1 MRRNVLPLIVGAGA
15 LLSAGLGGG
24 YWLAMSRTHKDA
36 GGSPVARVEAAA
48 SASAS
53 QAVAGE
59 KIDPKT
65 GRKVLYWHDPMVPG
79 PRFDKP
85 GKSPYMDMQLVPMY
99 ADEAGDDGKVAISPR
114 TLQNLGIRTAE
125 VKPGALDMGFS
136 TVGAVSIDE
145 RGITIV
151 QSRVNGYIEK
161 LYVRAQYDAVSRGQK
176 LLEIY
181 APDWLSAQEEYL
193 ALKRSS
199 QPGADMLADAARER
213 LKLLGISEEQ
223 IQAIEHDGKTNP
235 RVTLHA
241 PDAGLVWELAA
252 REGMAVS
259 PGMTLFKLAPVGT
272 VWVNAE
278 VPETQAALIRPGV
291 EVEGRAAAFPDTVF
305 KGKVAA
311 LLPDVNATTR
321 TIKARIVLANPGGL
335 LKPGMFTRLDFGGHD
350 VQALM
355 APTEALIYTGKRNVV
370 VLADGEGKFRPVE
383 VEVGRNSGDMTEI
396 RKGLQAGQRVV
407 VSGQFLIDS
416 EASLKTTVERM
427 NAPEDAAASTKP
439 AMEIHKAQGKVV
451 AIEGD
456 HVTIQHGAIASANMG
471 AMTMPFKAPK
481 SGLPRNLQSGDQVSF
496 AFTIGKS
503 GAFEL
508 TWLAPEAQASARAA
522 EGAVQKGEA
531 QAPRKQMDESAAKGN
546 RPGAMGDKP

>member
-15 LLSAGLGGG
+15 LLGAGLGGG
-24 YWLAMSRTHKDA
+24 YWLAMNRAHKDTS
-36 GGSPVARVEAAA
+36 GSSVAQAEAVA
-48 SASAS
+48 SASSSPA
-53 QAVAGE
+53 AAGD
-59 KIDPKT
+59 KTDPKT

-99 ADEAGDDGKVAISPR
+99 ADEAADDGKVSISPR
-114 TLQNLGIRTAE
+114 TLQNLGMRTAE
-125 VKPGALDMGFS
+125 VKPGTIDMGFS

-145 RGITIV
+145 RGITTV

-161 LYVRAQYDAVSRGQK
+161 LYVRAQYDAVPQGQR
-176 LLEIY
+176 LVEIY
-181 APDWLSAQEEYL
+181 APDWLSAEEEYL
-193 ALKRSS
+193 ALKRSG

-223 IQAIEHDGKTNP
+223 IQAIEREGKANP

-241 PDAGLVWELAA
+241 PAAGLVWELGA

-335 LKPGMFTRLDFGGHD
+335 LKPGMFARLEFGGHD
-350 VQALM
+350 VEALM
-355 APTEALIYTGKRNVV
+355 VPTEAVIYTGKRNVV
-370 VLADGEGKFRPVE
+370 IVAEGDSKFRPVE
-383 VEVGRNSGDMTEI
+383 VEVGRDSGEMTEI
-396 RKGLQAGQRVV
+396 RKGLEAGQRVV

-427 NAPEDAAASTKP
+427 NAPEP
-439 AMEIHKAQGKVV
+439 PQAM
-451 AIEGD
+451 
-456 HVTIQHGAIASANMG
+456 
-471 AMTMPFKAPK
+471 
-481 SGLPRNLQSGDQVSF
+481 
-496 AFTIGKS
+496 
-503 GAFEL
+503 
-508 TWLAPEAQASARAA
+508 
-522 EGAVQKGEA
+522 KGR
-531 QAPRKQMDESAAKGN
+531 QP
-546 RPGAMGDKP
+546 

>member
-1 MRRNVLPLIVGAGA
+1 MRRNVLPLLLGAGA
-15 LLSAGLGGG
+15 LLGAGLGGG
-24 YWLAMSRTHKDA
+24 YWLAMNRAHKDT
-36 GGSPVARVEAAA
+36 RVSAISQTEATTP
-48 SASAS
+48 ASAS
-53 QAVAGE
+53 QAATGDRV
-59 KIDPKT
+59 DSKT

-79 PRFDKP
+79 PKFDKP
-85 GKSPYMDMQLVPMY
+85 GKSPYMDMPLVPVY
-99 ADEAGDDGKVAISPR
+99 AEEASDNGKIAISPR

-125 VKPGALDMGFS
+125 VKPGTLDPGFS
-136 TVGAVSIDE
+136 TVGAVGIDE
-145 RGITIV
+145 RGITTV
-151 QSRVNGYIEK
+151 QSRVNGYVEK
-161 LYVRAQYDAVSRGQK
+161 LYVRAQYDAVSQGQK

-193 ALKRSS
+193 ALKRSG
-199 QPGADMLADAARER
+199 QPGADLLAEAARER

-223 IQAIEHDGKTNP
+223 IQAIERDGKTNP

-241 PDAGLVWELAA
+241 PDAGLVWELGA

-335 LKPGMFTRLDFGGHD
+335 LKPGMFARVDFGGHD
-350 VQALM
+350 KQGLM
-355 APTEALIYTGKRNVV
+355 VPTEAVIYTGKRNVV
-370 VLADGEGKFRPVE
+370 IVAEGDNKFHPVE
-383 VEVGRNSGDMTEI
+383 VEVGRDSGEMTEI
-396 RKGLQAGQRVV
+396 RKGLRAGERVV

-427 NAPEDAAASTKP
+427 NAPEPPP
-439 AMEIHKAQGKVV
+439 AM
-451 AIEGD
+451 
-456 HVTIQHGAIASANMG
+456 
-471 AMTMPFKAPK
+471 
-481 SGLPRNLQSGDQVSF
+481 
-496 AFTIGKS
+496 
-503 GAFEL
+503 
-508 TWLAPEAQASARAA
+508 
-522 EGAVQKGEA
+522 KGR
-531 QAPRKQMDESAAKGN
+531 QP
-546 RPGAMGDKP
+546 

>member
-1 MRRNVLPLIVGAGA
+1 MRRNVLVLLLGAGA
-15 LLSAGLGGG
+15 LLGAGLGGG
-24 YWLAMSRTHKDA
+24 YWLAMNRSHKDT
-36 GGSPVARVEAAA
+36 GGTPVAQAEAAA
-48 SASAS
+48 PGSVQSA
-53 QAVAGE
+53 AGD

-79 PRFDKP
+79 PKFDKP

-99 ADEAGDDGKVAISPR
+99 ADEASDNGKVTISPR

-125 VKPGALDMGFS
+125 VKPGPLDMGFS

-145 RGITIV
+145 RGITTV

-161 LYVRAQYDAVSRGQK
+161 LYVRAQYDAVSQGQK

-199 QPGADMLADAARER
+199 QPGADLLAEAARER

-223 IQAIEHDGKTNP
+223 IQAIERDGKTNP
-235 RVTLHA
+235 RITLHA
-241 PDAGLVWELAA
+241 PEAGLVWELGA

-259 PGMTLFKLAPVGT
+259 PGVTLFKLAPVGT

-278 VPETQAALIRPGV
+278 VPETQAELIRPGV
-291 EVEGRAAAFPDTVF
+291 EVEGRAAAFPDKVF

-335 LKPGMFTRLDFGGHD
+335 LKPGMFARLEFGGH
-350 VQALM
+350 QKQGLM
-355 APTEALIYTGKRNVV
+355 VPTEAVIYTGKRNVV
-370 VLADGEGKFRPVE
+370 IVADGEGKFRPVD
-383 VEVGRNSGDMTEI
+383 VEMGRDSGEMSEI
-396 RKGLQAGQRVV
+396 RKGLEAGQRVV

-427 NAPEDAAASTKP
+427 NAPEPPP
-439 AMEIHKAQGKVV
+439 ATRGRQ
-451 AIEGD
+451 
-456 HVTIQHGAIASANMG
+456 
-471 AMTMPFKAPK
+471 P
-481 SGLPRNLQSGDQVSF
+481 
-496 AFTIGKS
+496 
-503 GAFEL
+503 
-508 TWLAPEAQASARAA
+508 
-522 EGAVQKGEA
+522 
-531 QAPRKQMDESAAKGN
+531 
-546 RPGAMGDKP
+546 

>member
-1 MRRNVLPLIVGAGA
+1 MRRNVLPLLLGAGA
-15 LLSAGLGGG
+15 LLGAGLGGG
-24 YWLAMSRTHKDA
+24 YWLAMNRTH
-36 GGSPVARVEAAA
+36 RVSTAAQTNSTA
-48 SASAS
+48 PAS
-53 QAVAGE
+53 QAANGDRV
-59 KIDPKT
+59 DPKT

-85 GKSPYMDMQLVPMY
+85 GKSPYMDMELVPMY

-114 TLQNLGIRTAE
+114 TLQNLGTRSAE

-136 TVGAVSIDE
+136 TVGAVGIDE
-145 RGITIV
+145 RGITTV

-161 LYVRAQYDAVSRGQK
+161 LYVRAQYDAVSQGQK
-176 LLEIY
+176 LIEIY

-223 IQAIEHDGKTNP
+223 IQAIERDGKTNP

-241 PDAGLVWELAA
+241 PDTGLVWELGA

-272 VWVNAE
+272 VWINAE

-291 EVEGRAAAFPDTVF
+291 EVEGRAAAFPDQIF
-305 KGKVAA
+305 RGKVAA

-335 LKPGMFTRLDFGGHD
+335 LKPGMFARLDFGGHEI
-350 VQALM
+350 QALM
-355 APTEALIYTGKRNVV
+355 VPTEAVIYTGKRNVV
-370 VLADGEGKFRPVE
+370 IVAEPDSKFRPVE
-383 VEVGRNSGDMTEI
+383 VEVGRDSGEMTEI
-396 RKGLQAGQRVV
+396 RKGLRAGERVV
-407 VSGQFLIDS
+407 ISGQFLIDS

-427 NAPEDAAASTKP
+427 NAPEPPRA
-439 AMEIHKAQGKVV
+439 V
-451 AIEGD
+451 EGR
-456 HVTIQHGAIASANMG
+456 Q
-471 AMTMPFKAPK
+471 P
-481 SGLPRNLQSGDQVSF
+481 
-496 AFTIGKS
+496 
-503 GAFEL
+503 
-508 TWLAPEAQASARAA
+508 
-522 EGAVQKGEA
+522 
-531 QAPRKQMDESAAKGN
+531 
-546 RPGAMGDKP
+546 

>member
-1 MRRNVLPLIVGAGA
+1 MKRSVFPLLLGAGA
-15 LLSAGLGGG
+15 LLGAGLGGG
-24 YWLAMSRTHKDA
+24 YWLAMNRAHKDTA
-36 GGSPVARVEAAA
+36 GSPVGQVGATASTSQAAA
-48 SASAS
+48 
-53 QAVAGE
+53 GDTM
-59 KIDPKT
+59 DPKT

-99 ADEAGDDGKVAISPR
+99 ADEAADGGKIAISPR

-145 RGITIV
+145 RGITTV
-151 QSRVNGYIEK
+151 QSRVNGYVEK
-161 LYVRAQYDAVSRGQK
+161 LYVRAQYDAVPQGQR
-176 LLEIY
+176 LVEIY

-193 ALKRSS
+193 ALKRSA
-199 QPGADMLADAARER
+199 QPGAEMLADAARER

-223 IQAIEHDGKTNP
+223 IQAIERDGKANP

-241 PDAGLVWELAA
+241 PEGGLVWELGA

-291 EVEGRAAAFPDTVF
+291 KVEGRAAAFPDAVF

-335 LKPGMFTRLDFGGHD
+335 LKPGMFARLDFGGHTK
-350 VQALM
+350 QGLM
-355 APTEALIYTGKRNVV
+355 VPTEAVIYTGKRNVV
-370 VLADGEGKFRPVE
+370 IAADGEGKFRPVE
-383 VEVGRNSGDMTEI
+383 VEVGRDSGEMTEI
-396 RKGLQAGQRVV
+396 RKGLEAGQRVV

-427 NAPEDAAASTKP
+427 NAPEDTAASTKP
-439 AMEIHKAQGKVV
+439 AMETHRAQGKVT

-456 HVTIQHGAIASANMG
+456 RVTIQHGPVPTASMG

-481 SGLPRNLQSGDQVSF
+481 SGLPRNLAVGDRVSF
-496 AFTIGKS
+496 EFFIGKA

-508 TWLAPEAQASARAA
+508 TWLAPEAQPSARAA
-522 EGAVQKGEA
+522 EGAVQEGEA
-531 QAPRKQMDESAAKGN
+531 RAQRKGMNEPGPEGTKSGAKV
-546 RPGAMGDKP
+546 GDKP

>member
-1 MRRNVLPLIVGAGA
+1 MRPNLLPLLLGAGA
-15 LLSAGLGGG
+15 VLGAGLVGG
-24 YWLAMSRTHKDA
+24 YWLAMNRAHKDT
-36 GGSPVARVEAAA
+36 RVGAVVQTESTAP
-48 SASAS
+48 ASAS
-53 QAVAGE
+53 QAAAGDRV
-59 KIDPKT
+59 DPKT

-79 PRFDKP
+79 PKFDKP
-85 GKSPYMDMQLVPMY
+85 GKSPYMDMQLVPVY
-99 ADEAGDDGKVAISPR
+99 ADEATDDGKVVISPR

-125 VKPGALDMGFS
+125 VKPRALDTGFS

-145 RGITIV
+145 RGITTV
-151 QSRVNGYIEK
+151 QSRVNGYVEK
-161 LYVRAQYDAVSRGQK
+161 LYVRAQYDAVSRGQT
-176 LLEIY
+176 LVEIY

-193 ALKRSS
+193 ALKRSG
-199 QPGADMLADAARER
+199 QPGAELLADAARER

-223 IQAIEHDGKTNP
+223 IQAIERDGKTNP

-241 PDAGLVWELAA
+241 PDAGLVWELGA

-291 EVEGRAAAFPDTVF
+291 EVEGRAATFPDKVF

-335 LKPGMFTRLDFGGHD
+335 LKPGMFARLEFGGHD

-355 APTEALIYTGKRNVV
+355 VPTEAVIYTGKRNVV
-370 VLADGEGKFRPVE
+370 IVAEADSKFRPVE
-383 VEVGRNSGDMTEI
+383 VEVGRDSGEMTEI
-396 RKGLQAGQRVV
+396 REGLEAGQRVV

-427 NAPEDAAASTKP
+427 NPPEPPSATKGRQP
-439 AMEIHKAQGKVV
+439 
-451 AIEGD
+451 
-456 HVTIQHGAIASANMG
+456 
-471 AMTMPFKAPK
+471 
-481 SGLPRNLQSGDQVSF
+481 
-496 AFTIGKS
+496 
-503 GAFEL
+503 
-508 TWLAPEAQASARAA
+508 
-522 EGAVQKGEA
+522 
-531 QAPRKQMDESAAKGN
+531 
-546 RPGAMGDKP
+546 